1 MTMAKQTMQIKTD
14 GDAAQHEQL
23 EDGEKRSWVRIST
36 DEQLKLEAAKSFGL
50 PVYFAGKILL
60 QSSRNA
66 ARILRVLS
74 EERIR
79 QAETMSYEDLKSV
92 KLDEKAAKRQ
102 AKLETLLKICEARE
116 KGVIRARNILKM
128 DEKVNKVVCKIV
140 R

>member
-1 MTMAKQTMQIKTD
+1 MQIKTD
-14 GDAAQHEQL
+14 GDAAQREQQL

-79 QAETMSYEDLKSV
+79 QAETMGYEDLKSV
-92 KLDEKAAKRQ
+92 KLDEKVAKRQ

-128 DEKVNKVVCKIV
+128 DEKVNKVVCKII

>member
-1 MTMAKQTMQIKTD
+1 M
-14 GDAAQHEQL
+14 
-23 EDGEKRSWVRIST
+23 RIST

-74 EERIR
+74 EERQR
-79 QAETMSYEDLKSV
+79 QAETMNYEDLKSV
-92 KLDEKAAKRQ
+92 KLDEKVAKRQ
-102 AKLETLLKICEARE
+102 AKLETLIKICDARE

-128 DEKVNKVVCKIV
+128 DEKVNKVVCKMIRQSNPSV
-140 R
+140 YRKTLPETVQE